1 MKGQDNLQSTSV
13 KINREVNIYINFW
26 IKFPLHN
33 KALKFNRQPTLGIR
47 GFSRVWR
54 EFSLLAEGRHRKR
67 GYKKFLSPRVPSA
80 VKTGKSKPSKLLAY
94 LRLSWSEHCNCMRL
108 NEPNRINAAIS

>member
-26 IKFPLHN
+26 TTFPLSN

-47 GFSRVWR
+47 GFFRVRR
-54 EFSLLAEGRHRKR
+54 EFSLLAEGRHQK
-67 GYKKFLSPRVPSA
+67 PR
-80 VKTGKSKPSKLLAY
+80 
-94 LRLSWSEHCNCMRL
+94 
-108 NEPNRINAAIS
+108 